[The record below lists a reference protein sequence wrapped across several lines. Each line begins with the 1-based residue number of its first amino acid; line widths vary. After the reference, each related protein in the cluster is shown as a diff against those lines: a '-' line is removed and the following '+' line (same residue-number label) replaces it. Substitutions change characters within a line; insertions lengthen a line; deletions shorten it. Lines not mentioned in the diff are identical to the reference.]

1 MNFTFTPP
9 CGVSGEIFKL
19 GVGEGLIDLFFF
31 KNFIYLVAL
40 SISLSEHPGGTYP
53 HLDLFNYFYLSLLFS
68 FALRALNFRFSSAL
82 IAF

>member
-19 GVGEGLIDLFFF
+19 GVGEGLIDL
-31 KNFIYLVAL
+31 VAL

-53 HLDLFNYFYLSLLFS
+53 HLDLFNYFSLSLLFS